1 MHKQIELI
9 YLLCSHLVPLLY
21 EWSYILFEK
30 KEKTPL
36 FQSIFFD
43 WKRVC
48 PFLCLHIF
56 FQKPKTT
63 SWACINGILC
73 DVEIEN
79 YLCFLFPFTWSCYEF
94 ESILHCIAPIIE
106 TNVVVRNGTVLFKS
120 FCMFVVCFEIYYGMN
135 EYCHS
140 KILCYVGEI
149 RRVAHAFF
157 R

>member
-1 MHKQIELI
+1 MCVHF
-9 YLLCSHLVPLLY
+9 YVY
-21 EWSYILFEK
+21 
-30 KEKTPL
+30 
-36 FQSIFFD
+36 IFFF
-43 WKRVC
+43 KNQKQPRGRVSMAYC
-48 PFLCLHIF
+48 VTLKLKTIYVFYFHLHDHATNSSQF
-56 FQKPKTT
+56 
-63 SWACINGILC
+63 
-73 DVEIEN
+73 
-79 YLCFLFPFTWSCYEF
+79 
-94 ESILHCIAPIIE
+94 CIAPIIE